1 MYPNDDDELTQFLML
16 YAQVSQITCADEI
29 RRLNS
34 KRQGTRLEKP
44 TVPRERKT
52 VTQVY
57 RELGKHYFR
66 RSFRM
71 SYLTFGRLY
80 RLLESGLKKESATR
94 RFESDYVER
103 SPNGPVLPAAAG
115 AAAAAAAATSACSG
129 SISRSRRSRHHR
141 NSRSR
146 KWPLPQQRQRETLH
160 SIISQT
166 AACRPLVL
174 PPTLGIWADA
184 RY

>member
-1 MYPNDDDELTQFLML
+1 MYPKDDDELTQFLML

-80 RLLESGLKKESATR
+80 RLLESVLKR
-94 RFESDYVER
+94 VRQQRDL
-103 SPNGPVLPAAAG
+103 SPTMLNAHQMDLFCLQQQAQPPSPPPHWPAAADASWRRR
-115 AAAAAAAATSACSG
+115 AA
-129 SISRSRRSRHHR
+129 
-141 NSRSR
+141 
-146 KWPLPQQRQRETLH
+146 
-160 SIISQT
+160 
-166 AACRPLVL
+166 
-174 PPTLGIWADA
+174 
-184 RY
+184 

>member
-71 SYLTFGRLY
+71 SYSTFGRLY

-103 SPNGPVLPAAAG
+103 SPNGPVLLIVHLAAAIWFFAG
-115 AAAAAAAATSACSG
+115 GEAYDITCMCGVSHTVVFETSPWLLVQLTSV
-129 SISRSRRSRHHR
+129 RS
-141 NSRSR
+141 
-146 KWPLPQQRQRETLH
+146 
-160 SIISQT
+160 
-166 AACRPLVL
+166 
-174 PPTLGIWADA
+174 
-184 RY
+184 